1 MLTETGL
8 LAVGT
13 GRGLSVYTLVLE
25 NDLPTWSQKWA
36 ASYASDL
43 WSTCSYSD
51 FKQSLSGYPCKFRPV
66 PYVHRDRVQCT
77 YSLEPLEAVVIS

>member
-1 MLTETGL
+1 MIETGL

-43 WSTCSYSD
+43 CSTCLYSD
-51 FKQSLSGYPCKFRPV
+51 FKQSLSGYPRKLRPV
-66 PYVHRDRVQCT
+66 PYVHRDRFQRT
-77 YSLEPLEAVVIS
+77 YSLEPLEAVIIS